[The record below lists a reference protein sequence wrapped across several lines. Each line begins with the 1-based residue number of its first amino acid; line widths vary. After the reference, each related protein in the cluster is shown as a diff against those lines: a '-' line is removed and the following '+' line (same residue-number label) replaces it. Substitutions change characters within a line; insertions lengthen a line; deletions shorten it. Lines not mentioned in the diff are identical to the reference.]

1 MRRSAALSVLTCGGQ
16 RAPPSA
22 EPRRPIVWLRR
33 ARRRHLPT
41 RCAIAH
47 RAVQLATGPVSR
59 PCRVTCTPARSE
71 PRPARLREPRGP
83 VAPWPRTSTAGMGI
97 VATQLVDVRN
107 VVTHSVGLTPRG
119 SFNLGTADDFPV
131 PDLGFHRDPTPHSYY
146 PTTALVIESMS
157 PRDETRAGGAL
168 APSVTARR
176 EPEAADR
183 RAAPSSAWQLG
194 GARSGDCT
202 VGRPLWSRIRTCRRG

>member
-1 MRRSAALSVLTCGGQ
+1 MRRSAALSVLTCACQ
-16 RAPPSA
+16 RAPPTA
-22 EPRRPIVWLRR
+22 EPRRPIVRPRR

-47 RAVQLATGPVSR
+47 RAVRLATRPVSR
-59 PCRVTCTPARSE
+59 RCRATCTPARSE
-71 PRPARLREPRGP
+71 PRPARRRGS
-83 VAPWPRTSTAGMGI
+83 VAPHEHGRNGNRRHATRRRAHV
-97 VATQLVDVRN
+97 VAR
-107 VVTHSVGLTPRG
+107 SVGLTPGG
-119 SFNLGTADDFPV
+119 SFTLGTADDFRV

-146 PTTALVIESMS
+146 PTAALVIEIMS

-176 EPEAADR
+176 EPDAAAR
-183 RAAPSSAWQLG
+183 RAGPSPAWQLG

-202 VGRPLWSRIRTCRRG
+202 VGRPLWPRIRTCRRG